1 MNKSLI
7 ALVSALALV
16 GFISTPA
23 LAKEAESNGNHEIT
37 QEVSAQMHVED
48 ESDDA
53 IEDALDDETADV
65 SMGEVHKSKVATA
78 VAGLLHAASRDGGI
92 GKEVRELAMEQE
104 TVHTEIADKID
115 KVDQRSWVQ
124 DFLFGSDFATL
135 GELRSALVTSE
146 NGIDVLK
153 KAQEKAV
160 ASSKGELETQIAA
173 LEAENARARAF
184 IDAQEGKFSLF
195 GWLVKLF

>member
-1 MNKSLI
+1 MYKSLI
-7 ALVSALALV
+7 ALISAVVLV

-23 LAKEAESNGNHEIT
+23 LAKEAESNGNHEIA

-65 SMGEVHKSKVATA
+65 SMGEVHKNKTGAA
-78 VAGLLHAASRDGGI
+78 VAGIRKAAKDDWRI
-92 GKEVRELAMEQE
+92 GKEIELLAQEQE
-104 TVHTEIADKID
+104 DVHRIVAEKMT
-115 KVDQRSWVQ
+115 KVEGKSPVAR
-124 DFLFGSDFATL
+124 FLFGSDFDTL

-160 ASSKGELETQIAA
+160 ASAKGELETQIAA
-173 LEAENARARAF
+173 LEDENAHARAF

-195 GWLVKLF
+195 GWLVKLL